1 MTILRETP
9 IDTGVRAF
17 MVTHINQ
24 DKRHNEVSLVN
35 SRQIVVARSV
45 FGDRDCFA

>member
-1 MTILRETP
+1 
-9 IDTGVRAF
+9 

-35 SRQIVVARSV
+35 SRQIVVAGSV
-45 FGDRDCFA
+45 FGDREGFA

>member
-1 MTILRETP
+1 
-9 IDTGVRAF
+9 

-35 SRQIVVARSV
+35 SRQILVAGSV
-45 FGDRDCFA
+45 FGDREGFA